1 MVIDMRSRPRSAF
14 PRPTRPR
21 TATPPIAP
29 SDVYGVIYGVFGLDD
44 EDLDDEDLDDED
56 LEDLEDLDD
65 WTTISCDDCVM
76 ADSSACNDCVVTY
89 LCPGLDSGLRSGG
102 SFGKAVPS
110 GGRQS
115 NARWR
120 FDDQETD
127 TLRLLQAAGLAPALR
142 HVART
147 SLVDH
152 GSAHGPRA

>member
-21 TATPPIAP
+21 TATPPTAP
-29 SDVYGVIYGVFGLDD
+29 SDVHDVFGLDD
-44 EDLDDEDLDDED
+44 EDLDDEDLD
-56 LEDLEDLDD
+56 DD

-89 LCPGLDSGLRSGG
+89 LCSGLDSGLRSGG

-147 SLVDH
+147 SLVDR